1 MIRDRKDELR
11 RLHAKYSRED
21 APRTNA
27 HQPPPLVSR
36 SDDEIV
42 EKARSEKNGKF
53 DRLWRG
59 DLSDYDHDHSAAD
72 DGFVHKLWSYTQ
84 DEEQIRRIHATSGL
98 HRLNKSGC
106 RQDYLQRSIERARQ
120 NVSWFYEWPDSAALS
135 TNGHHKP
142 SSHRPVPIGV
152 RTMGRKPEVLRL
164 ASVKPPGPRS
174 YVVDGL
180 LPAAYSTVFH
190 GDGGVAKSMLALALG
205 VDVAGDRG
213 SWLGRRIEGGPVLY
227 LDFELTVEEQ
237 ARRVWQ
243 LCRGAGLAAPPDSL
257 LYVSAVGY
265 GSREAF
271 DAARQACEEHNV
283 RLLIWDSLGPTLQGD
298 AEAARDVIGFF
309 HTTVEP
315 LREMGVANLIVD
327 RQSKLQAGQSYQQKS
342 AFGSVYKTNL
352 ARSVIQA
359 EAAERDEGTLTIRLR
374 QKKHNFGPLAKPFG
388 VKVSFSEEA
397 VGFQAVELGA
407 AELAQEATLTATERV
422 KLALANGPAYPWE
435 AAEMIE
441 VPLKTV
447 KNALTGLRK
456 QGVVEAT
463 GEKDGRADQ
472 VRLIV
477 PTSQPY
483 IDTGR
488 RDDSNP
494 PTSGSHGGA
503 S

>member
-1 MIRDRKDELR
+1 MRIPERQAELDA
-11 RLHAKYSRED
+11 LTCKYLEE
-21 APRTNA
+21 PRTEEPRRPTYTA
-27 HQPPPLVSR
+27 PSK
-36 SDDEIV
+36 SDEEIIA
-42 EKARSEKNGKF
+42 KARAENGGKL
-53 DRLWRG
+53 DRLWGG
-59 DLSDYDHDHSAAD
+59 DLSDYDHDASSAD

-106 RQDYLQRSIERARQ
+106 RQDYLQRSIERAWQ

-213 SWLGRRIEGGPVLY
+213 SGLGRRIEGGPVLY

-309 HTTVEP
+309 HARVEP
-315 LREMGVANLIVD
+315 LREMGVANLIV
-327 RQSKLQAGQSYQQKS
+327 
-342 AFGSVYKTNL
+342 
-352 ARSVIQA
+352 
-359 EAAERDEGTLTIRLR
+359 
-374 QKKHNFGPLAKPFG
+374 
-388 VKVSFSEEA
+388 
-397 VGFQAVELGA
+397 
-407 AELAQEATLTATERV
+407 
-422 KLALANGPAYPWE
+422 
-435 AAEMIE
+435 
-441 VPLKTV
+441 
-447 KNALTGLRK
+447 
-456 QGVVEAT
+456 
-463 GEKDGRADQ
+463 
-472 VRLIV
+472 
-477 PTSQPY
+477 
-483 IDTGR
+483 
-488 RDDSNP
+488 
-494 PTSGSHGGA
+494 
-503 S
+503 